1 MRLSLSMRVVTL
13 MLVAAS
19 ASAQQAGRPI
29 DPNLT
34 RAREH
39 YSAGWEYMRS
49 EAFERAAAEFQL
61 ATDFN
66 PKLSMAWYG
75 LGRAHMALRK
85 YQQALLNLK
94 ECYALFEAESGTKFN
109 DQMAADRARRDHLL
123 ELQDIRNS
131 YTKGPQTN
139 HSRDMLRLVENQIA
153 TTSNNIDRG
162 LNIEFGEPV
171 PAFVTLSLGSAYFRT
186 ERFAEAEKAYRAALR
201 VDDRLGA
208 AHNNL
213 AVIYL
218 MQERLEEAQE
228 HIAAAERVGF
238 FVDPDLKAQV
248 SRVRPESQ

>member
-1 MRLSLSMRVVTL
+1 MRLSISMQVVAFT
-13 MLVAAS
+13 LVAAS
-19 ASAQQAGRPI
+19 ASAQQAGRAT

-75 LGRAHMALRK
+75 LGRAHLALRK

-109 DQMAADRARRDHLL
+109 DQMAADRARRDHLMEL
-123 ELQDIRNS
+123 EDIRNS

-139 HSRDMLRLVENQIA
+139 QSRDMLRLVENQIA
-153 TTSNNIDRG
+153 DTNAAIERG
-162 LNIEFGEPV
+162 VNVEFGEPV
-171 PAFVTLSLGSAYFRT
+171 PAFVTLSLGSAFFRT

-218 MQERLEEAQE
+218 MQERFVDANE
-228 HIAAAERVGF
+228 HILAAERVGF
-238 FVDPDLKAQV
+238 FVNPDLKQEV
-248 SRVRPESQ
+248 SSKMAKR